1 MEAIFRRG
9 PLIKVFAAVRLNTYH
24 PQATFQSYPDLM
36 PPIIYLFPHFSIYQ
50 VHRSLQSYG
59 QLHKLAAVAQRLQRQ
74 ARDGRSQVRNVVKV
88 LLGKACNLTKW
99 TGGVHIS

>member
-9 PLIKVFAAVRLNTYH
+9 LLIKVFAAVRQNTYH

-50 VHRSLQSYG
+50 VHHSLQSSG
-59 QLHKLAAVAQRLQRQ
+59 QLQKLVVVASRFQKQ
-74 ARDGRSQVRNVVKV
+74 AWDWEVAG
-88 LLGKACNLTKW
+88 
-99 TGGVHIS
+99 